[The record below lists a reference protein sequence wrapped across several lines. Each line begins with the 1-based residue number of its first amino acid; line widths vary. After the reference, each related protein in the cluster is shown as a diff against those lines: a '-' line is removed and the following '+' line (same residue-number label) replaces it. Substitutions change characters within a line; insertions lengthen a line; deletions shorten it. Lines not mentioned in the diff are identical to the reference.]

1 MIKDFVLAMVKDSTT
16 VYLKIANQ
24 NAYLLDCIISMNSY
38 SSTTYIKTTF
48 HSTCVL
54 HLKENMISDKKLQG
68 RFHLLAILLIPA
80 NMMVIF
86 LDTTWWLELT
96 VHVLSVMLIIFSLK
110 KKTE

>member
-1 MIKDFVLAMVKDSTT
+1 
-16 VYLKIANQ
+16 
-24 NAYLLDCIISMNSY
+24 
-38 SSTTYIKTTF
+38 
-48 HSTCVL
+48 
-54 HLKENMISDKKLQG
+54 MISDKKLQG